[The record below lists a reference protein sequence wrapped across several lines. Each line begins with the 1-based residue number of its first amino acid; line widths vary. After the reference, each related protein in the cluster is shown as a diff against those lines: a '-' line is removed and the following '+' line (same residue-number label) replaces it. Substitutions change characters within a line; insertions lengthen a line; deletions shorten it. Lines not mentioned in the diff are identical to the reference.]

1 MTMHAEIGNW
11 LVVRGRLVDAP
22 TRIGQI
28 IEVAHPDGSPPYVV
42 RWTDDDRTS
51 EVFPGSDAVVSVEP
65 PVRSGKDRSGPG

>member
-1 MTMHAEIGNW
+1 MHAEIGNW

-42 RWTDDDRTS
+42 RWSDTGH
-51 EVFPGSDAVVSVEP
+51 EALVFPGPDARVQHFEHHV
-65 PVRSGKDRSGPG
+65 